1 MLGVLTHWS
10 RDKMAAIFAD
20 GMFQCIILNVNIWIS
35 NKISLEYVPQG
46 PINNI
51 PSLVEIMGSR
61 RTGDKP
67 LYEPVMV

>member
-20 GMFQCIILNVNIWIS
+20 DMFQCIILNENIWVS
-35 NKISLEYVPQG
+35 NKISLKYVPKG
-46 PINNI
+46 PINNK
-51 PSLVEIMGSR
+51 PSLVKIMGCR

-67 LYEPVMV
+67 LYEPIMV